1 MRKRITALALA
12 FVMVLG
18 TVALATGTEKTIPVT
33 PMELTVN
40 GQTVTPKK
48 SDGTPAEVFA
58 YDGATYVPLRYLSEL
73 LGVQVD
79 WSAESAGVAKLEGV
93 SGPLAGADGYDRTVS
108 AELVIVGAGGAGI
121 SAALSAVENG
131 AKKVIILEKTGKTGG
146 ALNTTAGTLS
156 GARTVIQELD
166 GLTEDTYES
175 YYEDL
180 MEEGSKDGGIPTDY
194 LLKLYSREA
203 GNSIDWLWK
212 NGLSEYEFQEDAEGH
227 KAVFAPEHT
236 LYSYPRSYKPKAMDG
251 KTYKSAAAELL
262 DRMLSKQSAIEIL
275 FDTEARHLIC
285 NDKGQVMAVEA
296 VGANGE
302 SLLLESG
309 RGILMATGGFSGN
322 PALVAAYS
330 PLNGSVTG
338 NLPTTD
344 GWGLRMM
351 QEVGGYVNTDRMYF
365 PFNPFGLENKSL
377 PGTGR
382 IMSTKTYFCGG
393 VLINQ
398 EGKRFVDET
407 SVPVDRQNALA
418 KQTEGKQYEFFTDN
432 VVENLLG
439 CNTHNGMWKMYF
451 ATDTGK
457 ADIIKADTLE
467 EFETLTGVPANTLRA
482 TLESYNACVTAKGT
496 DELGRTYVPTD
507 NIYNAVIDTIDMKG
521 PFYAVVTKC
530 MNNNTLGGISV
541 NESLQVI
548 TQDGTAI
555 PGLYA
560 AGECVAVWGR
570 WLSGGCGVNGA
581 ITFGRLAG
589 RFMMEAGPMAEGYKP
604 QNAANIFPLSLWEKK
619 TETLGNDS
627 LLKGLK
633 DGTYE
638 ASVNGQ
644 EGIMRLQVEIQGGKI
659 AAITVLEQHETPSIG
674 AEALKVL
681 PAKVAQGNSIEIE
694 AVSGATLTSIRFMD
708 AGSDCLRQ
716 AGGK

>member
-1 MRKRITALALA
+1 MKKQIKRISAWLLILAL
-12 FVMVLG
+12 L
-18 TVALATGTEKTIPVT
+18 TGMTGCGKE
-33 PMELTVN
+33 
-40 GQTVTPKK
+40 
-48 SDGTPAEVFA
+48 PA
-58 YDGATYVPLRYLSEL
+58 
-73 LGVQVD
+73 
-79 WSAESAGVAKLEGV
+79 AGVTGQETGKETQQETTQASVQDTTQAATQGQDETQ
-93 SGPLAGADGYDRTVS
+93 AADQPSYDQTLS

-121 SAALSAVENG
+121 SAALAAVENG
-131 AKKVIILEKTGKTGG
+131 AKKVIVLEKTATTGG

-180 MEEGSKDGGIPTDY
+180 MEEGSKDGGVPTDY
-194 LLKLYSREA
+194 LIKLYSEEA
-203 GNSIDWLWK
+203 GNTINWLWE
-212 NGLSEYEFQEDAEGH
+212 NGLSEYEFQVDGDGH

-236 LYSYPRSYKPKAMDG
+236 LYSYPRSYKPKAQNQER
-251 KTYKSAAAELL
+251 YKSAAAEML
-262 DRMLSKQSAIEIL
+262 DRMLEGQTSIEIL
-275 FDTEARHLIC
+275 FETEARRLVC
-285 NDKGQVMAVEA
+285 NEKGQVTAVEA
-296 VGANGE
+296 VGADG
-302 SLLLESG
+302 SSILLESD

-393 VLINQ
+393 ILINQ

-418 KQTEGKQYEFFTDN
+418 RQTEGKQYEFFTEN
-432 VVENLLG
+432 VVENLLN
-439 CNTHNGMWKMYF
+439 CDTHNGMWKMYF
-451 ATDTGK
+451 ATEAGQ

-467 EFETLTGVPANTLRA
+467 EFEELTGVPQAELQA
-482 TLESYNACVTAKGT
+482 TIEAYNSFVDSKGT
-496 DELGRTYVPTD
+496 DEFGRVYEPTD
-507 NIYNAVIDTIDMKG
+507 NIYNAAIDKIDMNG

-530 MNNNTLGGISV
+530 MNNNTLGGITV
-541 NESLQVI
+541 NESLQVL
-548 TQDGTAI
+548 TEDGKVI

-589 RFMMEAGPMAEGYKP
+589 GFIMNAEPMAEGYAPK
-604 QNAANIFPLSLWEKK
+604 NATNIFPLSLWEKES
-619 TETLGNDS
+619 TTLGDDS
-627 LLKGLK
+627 LLEGVS

-638 ASVNGQ
+638 ASVDGQ
-644 EGIMRLQVEIQGGKI
+644 EGIMKIQVTIEGGKI
-659 AAITVLEQHETPSIG
+659 SGITVLEQHETPSIG
-674 AEALKVL
+674 AEALKSL
-681 PAKVAQGNSIEIE
+681 PTMVTDNNSIEIE
-694 AVSGATLTSIRFMD
+694 AVSGATLTSMRFIE
-708 AGSDCLRQ
+708 AVSDCLKQ
-716 AGGK
+716 AGAGQNP

>member
-1 MRKRITALALA
+1 MRKRITALVMA
-12 FVMVLG
+12 FAMVLG
-18 TVALATGTEKTIPVT
+18 TAALAAGTEKTVSVT

-40 GQTVTPKK
+40 GQKVTPSK
-48 SDGTPAEVFA
+48 SDGSAAEVFA
-58 YDGATYVPLRYLSEL
+58 YDGATYVPLRYISEL
-73 LGVQVD
+73 LGIQVD
-79 WSAESAGVAKLEGV
+79 WSAESAGVARLEGV
-93 SGPLAGADGYDRTVS
+93 PANAGDYDQTLS

-121 SAALSAVENG
+121 SAALSAVEKG
-131 AKKVIILEKTGKTGG
+131 AKKVVVVEKTGKTGG

-156 GARTVIQELD
+156 AAKTVIQELD

-180 MEEGSKDGGIPTDY
+180 MEEGSKDNGVPTDY
-194 LLKLYSREA
+194 LLKLYSQEA
-203 GNSIDWLWK
+203 GNTINWLWEK
-212 NGLSEYEFQEDAEGH
+212 GLSEYEFQEDSEGH

-236 LYSYPRSYKPKAMDG
+236 LYSYPRSYKPKPMDS
-251 KTYKSAAAELL
+251 KKYKSAAAEVLDSLL
-262 DRMLSKQSAIEIL
+262 AAQPAIEVL
-275 FDTEARHLIC
+275 FDTEARHLVC
-285 NDKGQVMAVEA
+285 NDKGQVTAVEA
-296 VGANGE
+296 VKSDGS
-302 SLLLESG
+302 SLLLESE

-365 PFNPFGLENKSL
+365 PFNPFGLENKAL

-432 VVENLLG
+432 IVENLLQ
-439 CNTHNGMWKMYF
+439 CKQHNGMWNMYF
-451 ATDTGK
+451 ATDAGK
-457 ADIIKADTLE
+457 QDIIKADTLE
-467 EFETLTGVPANTLRA
+467 EFETLTGVPAKELRA
-482 TLESYNACVTAKGT
+482 TLETYNACVTSQGT
-496 DELGRTYVPTD
+496 DELGRVYVPTD
-507 NIYNAVIDTIDMKG
+507 NIYNAAIDTIDMNG

-530 MNNNTLGGISV
+530 MNNNTLGGITV
-541 NESLQVI
+541 NSSLQVL
-548 TQDGTAI
+548 TESGEVI

-589 RFMMEAGPMAEGYKP
+589 NFIMDAGPMAEGYTPK
-604 QNAANIFPLSLWEKK
+604 NASNIFPLSLWEKK
-619 TETLGNDS
+619 TETLGDDS
-627 LLKGLK
+627 LMKNLK

-638 ASVNGQ
+638 SSVDGQ
-644 EGIMRLQVEIQGGKI
+644 EGIMTIQVTIQGGRI
-659 AAITVLEQHETPSIG
+659 ASITVVEQHETPTIG
-674 AEALKVL
+674 GEVLKTL
-681 PAKVAQGNSIEIE
+681 PSLVTESGSIEIE
-694 AVSGATLTSIRFMD
+694 AVSGATLTSMRFID
-708 AGSDCLRQ
+708 AVTACLVQ